1 MSRFAFK
8 TGLILAVGFLL
19 SSDLLAQT
27 VTLDFGGQGSFT
39 SRLVAILGGITILSL
54 APSILVMMTS
64 FTRMV
69 VVFSFL
75 RNAMGLQQSPP
86 NIVII
91 SLSLF
96 LTGFVMSPALEKSY
110 EEGLKPYMN
119 EQIQEEE
126 AFDKVT
132 SPIKDFMYRNTR
144 EKDLVFVSNLAPQ
157 GKFKSEKDVALK
169 TLIPA
174 FMLSEI
180 KRAFEIGFLLYLPF
194 VVIDMVVASVVM
206 AMGMMMLPPMMISLP
221 IKVIFFVMIDGWN
234 LVVGSL
240 VQGFR

>member
-1 MSRFAFK
+1 MNKRYFWGALFVWV
-8 TGLILAVGFLL
+8 LCAQDAVW
-19 SSDLLAQT
+19 AQT

-39 SRLVAILGGITILSL
+39 SRLVAVLGGITILSL

-126 AFDKVT
+126 AFEKISTPV
-132 SPIKDFMYRNTR
+132 KEFMYRNTR
-144 EKDLVFVSNLAPQ
+144 EKDLVFISNLAPH
-157 GKFKSEKDVALK
+157 GKFESVKDLSLK